1 VNLAAE
7 TTAPSFEQLNND
19 SFEQQYKSANSY
31 FLQLER
37 NSELGRE
44 RVNWLNGL
52 RNFQKI
58 HLAQKKGFWGPSS
71 LYMMAKMHR
80 RMYDQFK
87 IPLDLDIAI
96 DQFIEVATL
105 YPAHSLADDALFAAA
120 DCSLLVRGKEQQ
132 AAGWY
137 RKIVEIYPKGDH
149 YEKAT
154 ARIKEQKEI
163 LQGPTDDV
171 PSMLN
176 PAKDPVQI
184 LPIKHWSSTGYTRIV
199 IQASSPISYTSS
211 LRENN
216 GDQPHKLYVDL
227 AHSSI
232 TSKLSHTIPVQNSP
246 LKQIHPS
253 QLNSNTVRVALEIES
268 LSEYKIFS
276 LNDPFRVVVDVHGAT
291 PAERTEENS
300 SPEPTPLAQSNTKNS
315 SKEQLSALL
324 LSKEK
329 QVISIEEQKK
339 RSPKQENL
347 RKPLG
352 KDKIS
357 LAQQLGLGVRKIV
370 IDPGHGGKDPGAM
383 AFDLKEKDI
392 VLKVSKKIEKT
403 LKTTYRY
410 EVVLTRTKD
419 VYIPLEERTALANT
433 QSGDLFIS
441 IHVNAH
447 PDKTKSG
454 IETYF
459 LNLATNADAM
469 RVAAIENATSKHN
482 ISELQNILSNLMK
495 NSKIDESSRLA
506 QFVQTN
512 LVLGVEQ
519 KYKTRDLGV
528 KQAPFYVLIGA
539 EMPAIL
545 SEISFIT
552 NQKEA
557 KLLQDEL
564 YLNKIAEQIAAGIV
578 AYVDH
583 HNTAAVKF

>member
-1 VNLAAE
+1 
-7 TTAPSFEQLNND
+7 
-19 SFEQQYKSANSY
+19 
-31 FLQLER
+31 
-37 NSELGRE
+37 
-44 RVNWLNGL
+44 
-52 RNFQKI
+52 
-58 HLAQKKGFWGPSS
+58 
-71 LYMMAKMHR
+71 
-80 RMYDQFK
+80 
-87 IPLDLDIAI
+87 
-96 DQFIEVATL
+96 
-105 YPAHSLADDALFAAA
+105 
-120 DCSLLVRGKEQQ
+120 
-132 AAGWY
+132 
-137 RKIVEIYPKGDH
+137 
-149 YEKAT
+149 
-154 ARIKEQKEI
+154 
-163 LQGPTDDV
+163 
-171 PSMLN
+171 
-176 PAKDPVQI
+176 
-184 LPIKHWSSTGYTRIV
+184 
-199 IQASSPISYTSS
+199 
-211 LRENN
+211 
-216 GDQPHKLYVDL
+216 
-227 AHSSI
+227 
-232 TSKLSHTIPVQNSP
+232 
-246 LKQIHPS
+246 
-253 QLNSNTVRVALEIES
+253 
-268 LSEYKIFS
+268 
-276 LNDPFRVVVDVHGAT
+276 
-291 PAERTEENS
+291 
-300 SPEPTPLAQSNTKNS
+300 
-315 SKEQLSALL
+315 
-324 LSKEK
+324 
-329 QVISIEEQKK
+329 
-339 RSPKQENL
+339 
-347 RKPLG
+347 
-352 KDKIS
+352 
-357 LAQQLGLGVRKIV
+357 
-370 IDPGHGGKDPGAM
+370 
-383 AFDLKEKDI
+383 
-392 VLKVSKKIEKT
+392 
-403 LKTTYRY
+403 
-410 EVVLTRTKD
+410 VVLTRTKD